1 MKNTVSNLSVIAVLA
16 QTFIGC
22 ASLVSDK
29 RYPVSIATNPPAA
42 KIEVKDQYGVVK
54 FAGTSPA
61 TAMLESGNGYFT
73 SAKYTVTA
81 TKDGYASNTY
91 PIQSSLD
98 GWYWGNILFGGLIGM
113 LIVDP
118 ITGAMYQIDTP
129 SVNMS
134 LASSSGVGSGRLER
148 LKALYEDGF
157 LSKKEYQQKRQ
168 AVLADM

>member
-1 MKNTVSNLSVIAVLA
+1 MVAVVTHALV
-16 QTFIGC
+16 GC
-22 ASLVSDK
+22 ATIVSDK
-29 RYPVSIATNPPAA
+29 RYPVSISTNPPAA

-54 FAGTSPA
+54 FSGTSPS

-81 TKDGYASNTY
+81 TKDGYATNTY

-98 GWYWGNILFGGLIGM
+98 GWYFGNILFGGLIGM

-134 LASSSGVGSGRLER
+134 LAPSSGGGSGKLKR

-157 LSKKEYQQKRQ
+157 LSKKEYQQKRR